1 MADSGKNFMVIVGL
15 FLGCSR
21 DDEEHRVGS
30 ILSLDFADE
39 ARLM

>member
-15 FLGCSR
+15 LGCSR

>member
-30 ILSLDFADE
+30 DFE
-39 ARLM
+39 FGFC